1 MRGMAG
7 KRRAAGRDK
16 GEVDD
21 GVLDAQVSRKYWK
34 GVAKLEKQAR

>member
-16 GEVDD
+16 GEVE
-21 GVLDAQVSRKYWK
+21 GVLDAQVSWKYWK
-34 GVAKLEKQAR
+34 GVAKLDDH

>member
-16 GEVDD
+16 GEVD
-21 GVLDAQVSRKYWK
+21 GVLDAQVNWK